1 VSSSSPVES
10 PREDAEAP
18 WYRRRGVLLAGTVVV
33 VVAIAVVTDLPT
45 PASRASQ
52 VATANA
58 FVAEINTDLAPCD
71 YSLGEA
77 YGIRADQLDGT
88 VPAAD
93 VAQIPSLLRDDEMA
107 CSYAGP
113 TISDLTSI
121 ESPGTVANRP
131 LGQMLSTATQWATY
145 DALSALD
152 DIQELFEH
160 PDSTS
165 DASGLVR
172 ATSLLERDR
181 ASARSSIRASDQL
194 LDATLDQV
202 DMVAVK
208 VPGGS

>member
-1 VSSSSPVES
+1 VTSSPFE
-10 PREDAEAP
+10 PRGEEAATP
-18 WYRRRGVLLAGTVVV
+18 WYRRRGALFAGTVAV
-33 VVAIAVVTDLPT
+33 VVAIAVITDLPT
-45 PASRASQ
+45 PASRSSQ

-77 YGIRADQLDGT
+77 YGIRADQLKGT
-88 VPAAD
+88 LPAAD
-93 VAQIPSLLRDDEMA
+93 AGQIPSLLRDDEMA

-131 LGQMLSTATQWATY
+131 LSEMLSTAIEWSTY

-160 PDSTS
+160 PGSVHH
-165 DASGLVR
+165 AALLVS
-172 ATSLLERDR
+172 ATALLHRDR
-181 ASARSSIRASDQL
+181 TSARASIREADGL
-194 LDATLDQV
+194 LGSTIDQV

-208 VPGGS
+208 VPSTR